1 MIGRSFRNAGIAP
14 ARNSEKSQ
22 LVAEIYY
29 FLYIY
34 KYDFLEPSAAI
45 SESRGDMDPH
55 IHPQSAARTIFRIQS
70 TCSRRGRRGVNN
82 SKCSLI
88 RVSQFVVPS
97 VLETIHKMYNNFYF
111 KSIRPS
117 HGGLVC
123 PLYQSISLPV
133 GSLVR
138 LFYYF

>member
-45 SESRGDMDPH
+45 SESRGNMEPR
-55 IHPQSAARTIFRIQS
+55 IHPQSAAHTIFRIQS
-70 TCSRRGRRGVNN
+70 TCSRRGGSVNN
-82 SKCSLI
+82 SKCILI

-97 VLETIHKMYNNFYF
+97 VGSTNMPN
-111 KSIRPS
+111 
-117 HGGLVC
+117 LVHRSP
-123 PLYQSISLPV
+123 PLSQIMLT
-133 GSLVR
+133 
-138 LFYYF
+138 